1 MLYNDA
7 CIYYEE
13 KNYMKSNNR
22 CESGIKDDYM
32 IDDVKLYFKKLLID
46 SYILSKVILIKKII
60 NILLL

>member
-1 MLYNDA
+1 MLYDDV

-13 KNYMKSNNR
+13 KNYMKSINR
-22 CESGIKDDYM
+22 CEKAIKDDYM

>member
-13 KNYMKSNNR
+13 KNYMKSINR
-22 CESGIKDDYM
+22 CENGIKDDYM
-32 IDDVKLYFKKLLID
+32 IDDVKLSFKKLLID